1 MLWSHKDPDA
11 GIRITLLSTRKMSM
25 SSISVGTEVEMLDPC
40 PTDSRHIV
48 EEFIADMNGDMGKPY
63 DCTIV

>member
-1 MLWSHKDPDA
+1 
-11 GIRITLLSTRKMSM
+11 M

-40 PTDSRHIV
+40 PTDSRHMV